1 MLIYAGNLPYRM
13 TEDQLRETFEEFGQ
27 IQSCTLMKDKMTG
40 RSKGCGFI
48 EIPDDNQARAAIAGL
63 NGKDFD
69 GRKMDV
75 HDAREKR
82 P

>member
-1 MLIYAGNLPYRM
+1 MLIDAGNLPYRL

-27 IQSCTLMKDKMTG
+27 IQSCTLMNDKMTG
-40 RSKGCGFI
+40 RSKGFGFI

>member
-40 RSKGCGFI
+40 RSKGFGFI

-75 HDAREKR
+75 HDARDKR

>member
-1 MLIYAGNLPYRM
+1 MLIHAGNLPYRM

-40 RSKGCGFI
+40 RSKGFGFI

>member
-13 TEDQLRETFEEFGQ
+13 TEDQLRETFGEFGQ

-40 RSKGCGFI
+40 RSKGFGFI
-48 EIPDDNQARAAIAGL
+48 EIPADNQSRAAIAGL

>member
-40 RSKGCGFI
+40 RSKGFGFI